1 MTKDEYTEKD
11 ESDED
16 SSKYPEAPIPDDP
29 AEEQIFPGVDA
40 DFLKIEG
47 IYLKSRGS
55 NIEEM
60 ANTLKLLLQD
70 PGVQDYLEKKSRA
83 GRK

>member
-1 MTKDEYTEKD
+1 MSKDKYTEKD

-16 SSKYPEAPIPDDP
+16 SSKYPEAPIINDPD
-29 AEEQIFPGVDA
+29 EEQIYPTVDA
-40 DFLKIEG
+40 DEIQIEG
-47 IYLKSRGS
+47 LYLKSRGS

-60 ANTLKLLLQD
+60 ANTLKLLLAD
-70 PGVQDYLEKKSRA
+70 PGILDYLEKKSRA